1 MNSNVGNKVTGLAAA
16 NTGASLKPKRS
27 GFKVMLG
34 LIGMVKPLA
43 GYMVLAIIMGIIG
56 FLTAIFIT
64 VSGAVAILDVLGV
77 NTGISLGVV
86 FACVIVFALVRGIL
100 RYAEQSCNHFIA
112 FKLLALIRDKVFFA
126 LRKLCPA
133 KLEGRDK
140 GDLISVITSD
150 IELLEV
156 FYAHTISP
164 TVIAFIVSIIMCVF
178 IGQISWLLAAVA
190 LAAYVV
196 IGLFIPM

>member
-1 MNSNVGNKVTGLAAA
+1 MSSNVDNI
-16 NTGASLKPKRS
+16 KPKRS

-64 VSGAVAILDVLGV
+64 VFGAVAILDVLGV

-150 IELLEV
+150 IDVCREICGDLNNVSRIKNEIDNVDLKRVYEALMRGRPYKKQGKFNYANTVKNEEKLITMRLL
-156 FYAHTISP
+156 
-164 TVIAFIVSIIMCVF
+164 
-178 IGQISWLLAAVA
+178 
-190 LAAYVV
+190 
-196 IGLFIPM
+196 

>member
-1 MNSNVGNKVTGLAAA
+1 MNSNVENKVSALAAA

-86 FACVIVFALVRGIL
+86 FACVIVFALVRGFL

-156 FYAHTISP
+156 VLRTYNFADCD
-164 TVIAFIVSIIMCVF
+164 CVHREHY
-178 IGQISWLLAAVA
+178 
-190 LAAYVV
+190 YVC
-196 IGLFIPM
+196 IYRTD